1 MKKINIVGAG
11 PGNENYLV
19 EEGVQAIKRSTL
31 IIGDSRLIHSVK
43 NLLDK
48 QEIYLLKKFSHL
60 LEVLKEK
67 DEEITILVSG
77 DTGFYSLLDF
87 INRNISGRE
96 INVIPGI
103 ASFQYLFSKL
113 KKCWHNY
120 LLMSLH
126 GRDCDYIKLLE
137 FSHSGVVLLTD
148 RENTPYTIGKKLT
161 ESGLGDLIVRVGEN
175 LSYENEKIYW
185 FYAKDYDN
193 HRDFSMNIVI
203 IEKG

>member
-11 PGNENYLV
+11 PGNEKYLT
-19 EEGVQAIKRSTL
+19 EEGVRAIKNSTL
-31 IIGDSRLIHSVK
+31 LIGDSRLIDSVK

-48 QEIYLLKKFSHL
+48 QEIYLLKKFTHL
-60 LEVLKEK
+60 LEVLEER

-87 INRNISGRE
+87 INRNIMGRE
-96 INVIPGI
+96 IDVIPGI
-103 ASFQYLFSKL
+103 TSFQYLFAKL
-113 KKCWHNY
+113 KKCWHSY

-137 FSHSGVVLLTD
+137 FSQSGVVLLTD
-148 RENTPYTIGKKLT
+148 KENTPHTIGKKLT
-161 ESGLGDLIVRVGEN
+161 ENGLGDLIVRVGEN

-185 FYAKDYDN
+185 FYAKDYEN
-193 HRDFSMNIVI
+193 HMEFSMNIVI